1 MTDDATRLHD
11 AEASVAREYV
21 FYVGERVGTVGLWKR
36 YDDDYG
42 DEETPP
48 QYTQEYPIVQN
59 TRGRW
64 MWNASDE
71 SAGNVDSTAPT
82 DEFWR
87 GLEQIAIGEF
97 ADLELD
103 CEWYEAELI
112 GELLDL
118 CHAVDG
124 DNLPTEIGGL
134 LAYAEQQRWVD
145 D

>member
-1 MTDDATRLHD
+1 MRLHD

-42 DEETPP
+42 DDAVPP

-71 SAGNVDSTAPT
+71 SEGNVDSIDPT

-87 GLEQIAIGEF
+87 GLEQIANGELRG
-97 ADLELD
+97 LEID
-103 CEWYEAELI
+103 PEWYEAEVI

-124 DNLPTEIGGL
+124 DELPTEIGGL
-134 LAYAEQQRWVD
+134 LAYAKERRWAD